1 MIKSITIYF
10 IIAAIGILTLSGFID
25 FAKYP
30 ECYLVSWKCQ
40 LKIDLQNEDAEA
52 VEYYTKNYINNKRDL
67 FGDNFAIV
75 KQYGEGKVE
84 L

>member
-1 MIKSITIYF
+1 MKKSITIYL
-10 IIAAIGILTLSGFID
+10 IIAAIGLLTLSGFID

-40 LKIDLQNEDAEA
+40 LKIALQNEDAEA

-67 FGDNFAIV
+67 FGDNFAII
-75 KQYGEGKVE
+75 KQYDESGVN